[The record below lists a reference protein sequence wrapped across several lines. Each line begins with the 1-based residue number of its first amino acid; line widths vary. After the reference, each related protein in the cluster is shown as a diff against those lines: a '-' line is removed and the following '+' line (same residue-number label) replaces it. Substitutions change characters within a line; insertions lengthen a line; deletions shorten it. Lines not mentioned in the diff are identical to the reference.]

1 MQTPEY
7 IANRLNE
14 LAQHKAQFERAFY
27 FLEDEELFFIPEGE
41 QWSAIECIE
50 HINNVNEV
58 YLPQL
63 TKVCQLPEAKE
74 SSSIKMG
81 WFTKKAR
88 VWMQPIT
95 KAKALKIP
103 APRKLKP
110 RRLRNPD
117 LKIAPQ
123 KVMENFIA
131 DLSQIEKL
139 VRIIPNSKDLCNTK
153 VTSALPPFKIKSIT
167 ALEIIIP
174 HIARHLTQAERI
186 LNGGKLAKDNTPN
199 QPGPYL
205 PNAGSRKK
213 ITQNLA

>member
-14 LAQHKAQFERAFY
+14 LAQHQAQFERAFY

-41 QWSAIECIE
+41 QWSPIECIE

-88 VWMQPIT
+88 VWMQPLT
-95 KAKALKIP
+95 KAKSMKIP
-103 APRKLKP
+103 APKKLQP

-139 VRIIPNSKDLCNTK
+139 VRIIPNSQDLCNTK

-186 LNGGKLAKDNTPN
+186 LNGVKLAKDNTPTN
-199 QPGPYL
+199 PDLIYPTRE
-205 PNAGSRKK
+205 AKK
-213 ITQNLA
+213 K

>member
-1 MQTPEY
+1 MQAQEY
-7 IANRLNE
+7 IGNRLNE
-14 LAQHKAQFERAFY
+14 LSQHKAQFERAFY

-41 QWSAIECIE
+41 QWSTIECIE

-63 TKVCQLPEAKE
+63 TKVCQLTDAKE
-74 SSSIKMG
+74 SSALEMG
-81 WFTKKAR
+81 WLTKKAR

-103 APRKLKP
+103 APKKLKP
-110 RRLRNPD
+110 RRLRNPN

-123 KVMENFIA
+123 KVMENFIS

-139 VRIIPNSKDLCNTK
+139 VRIIPNSKDLCDSW

-167 ALEIIIP
+167 ALEIIIE
-174 HIARHLTQAERI
+174 HIARHLAQAERI
-186 LNGGKLAKDNTPN
+186 LNGGKLAKDNAPTNPDLIY
-199 QPGPYL
+199 PTRE
-205 PNAGSRKK
+205 AEKK
-213 ITQNLA
+213 

>member
-1 MQTPEY
+1 MQAPEY
-7 IANRLNE
+7 ITNRLNE
-14 LAQHKAQFERAFY
+14 LAQHKAQFEQVFY
-27 FLEDEELFFIPEGE
+27 FLEDDELFFIPEGE
-41 QWSAIECIE
+41 LWSAIECIE

-63 TKVCQLPEAKE
+63 TKVCQLTDAKE
-74 SSSIKMG
+74 SSALEMG
-81 WFTKKAR
+81 WLTKKAR

-103 APRKLKP
+103 APKKLKP
-110 RRLRNPD
+110 RRLRNPN

-123 KVMENFIA
+123 KVMENFIS

-139 VRIIPNSKDLCNTK
+139 VRIIPNSKDLCDSR

-174 HIARHLTQAERI
+174 HIARHLAQAERI
-186 LNGGKLAKDNTPN
+186 LKGGKLAKDNAPANPDLIYPTRE
-199 QPGPYL
+199 
-205 PNAGSRKK
+205 AEKK
-213 ITQNLA
+213 

>member
-1 MQTPEY
+1 MQAPEY
-7 IANRLNE
+7 ITNRLNE
-14 LAQHKAQFERAFY
+14 LAQHKAQFEQVFY
-27 FLEDEELFFIPEGE
+27 FLEDDELFFIPEGE

-63 TKVCQLPEAKE
+63 TKVCQLTDAKE
-74 SSSIKMG
+74 SSALEMG
-81 WFTKKAR
+81 WLTKKAR

-103 APRKLKP
+103 APKKLKP
-110 RRLRNPD
+110 RRLRNPN

-123 KVMENFIA
+123 KVMENFIS

-139 VRIIPNSKDLCNTK
+139 VRIIPNSKDLCDSW

-174 HIARHLTQAERI
+174 HIARHLAQAERI
-186 LNGGKLAKDNTPN
+186 LNGGKLANDNAPTNPDLIY
-199 QPGPYL
+199 PTRE
-205 PNAGSRKK
+205 AEKK
-213 ITQNLA
+213 

>member
-1 MQTPEY
+1 MQAPEY
-7 IANRLNE
+7 ITNRLNE
-14 LAQHKAQFERAFY
+14 LAQHKAQFEQVFY
-27 FLEDEELFFIPEGE
+27 FLEDDELFFIPEGE
-41 QWSAIECIE
+41 LWSAIECIE

-63 TKVCQLPEAKE
+63 TKVCQLTDAKE
-74 SSSIKMG
+74 SSALEMG
-81 WFTKKAR
+81 WLTKKAR

-103 APRKLKP
+103 APKKLKP
-110 RRLRNPD
+110 RRLRNPN

-123 KVMENFIA
+123 KVMENFIS

-139 VRIIPNSKDLCNTK
+139 VRIIPNSKALCDSR

-174 HIARHLTQAERI
+174 HIARHLAQAERI
-186 LNGGKLAKDNTPN
+186 LKGGKLAKDNAPTNPDLIY
-199 QPGPYL
+199 PTRE
-205 PNAGSRKK
+205 AEKK
-213 ITQNLA
+213 

>member
-1 MQTPEY
+1 MQAQEY
-7 IANRLNE
+7 IGNRLNE
-14 LAQHKAQFERAFY
+14 LSQHKAQFERAFY

-63 TKVCQLPEAKE
+63 TKVCQLTDAKE
-74 SSSIKMG
+74 SSALEMG
-81 WFTKKAR
+81 WLTKKAR

-103 APRKLKP
+103 APKKLKP
-110 RRLRNPD
+110 RRLRNPN

-123 KVMENFIA
+123 KVMENFIS

-139 VRIIPNSKDLCNTK
+139 VRIIPNSKDLCDSW

-167 ALEIIIP
+167 ALEIIIQ
-174 HIARHLTQAERI
+174 HIARHLAQAERI
-186 LNGGKLAKDNTPN
+186 LNGGKLAKDNAPTNPDLIY
-199 QPGPYL
+199 PTRE
-205 PNAGSRKK
+205 AEKK
-213 ITQNLA
+213 

>member
-1 MQTPEY
+1 MQAHEY
-7 IANRLNE
+7 ITNRLNE

-27 FLEDEELFFIPEGE
+27 FLEDDELFFIPEGE

-63 TKVCQLPEAKE
+63 TQVCQLPEAKE
-74 SSSIKMG
+74 SDTIRMG
-81 WFTKKAR
+81 WFTTKAR

-95 KAKALKIP
+95 NPKALKIP
-103 APRKLKP
+103 VPKKLKP

-131 DLSQIEKL
+131 DLSQIERL
-139 VRIIPNSKDLCNTK
+139 VRIIPHSQGLCDSQ

-174 HIARHLTQAERI
+174 HIARHLAQAERI
-186 LNGGKLAKDNTPN
+186 LKGGKLAKDNAPANPDLIYPTRE
-199 QPGPYL
+199 
-205 PNAGSRKK
+205 AEKK
-213 ITQNLA
+213 ID

>member
-1 MQTPEY
+1 MQANAY
-7 IANRLNE
+7 ISDRLKE

-27 FLEDEELFFIPEGE
+27 FLEDDELFFIPEGE
-41 QWSAIECIE
+41 KWSAIECIE

-63 TKVCQLPEAKE
+63 TAVCQLPEAKE

-81 WFTKKAR
+81 WFTKKAHA
-88 VWMQPIT
+88 WMQPLT
-95 KAKALKIP
+95 KAKTLTIP
-103 APRKLKP
+103 APKKLKP

-131 DLSQIEKL
+131 DLNQIEKL
-139 VRIIPNSKDLCNTK
+139 VRIIPNSPDLCNAK
-153 VTSALPPFKIKSIT
+153 ITSVLPPIKIKSLT

-174 HIARHLTQAERI
+174 HIARHLMQAERI
-186 LNGGKLAKDNTPN
+186 LNGGKLAKDNAPTNPDLIY
-199 QPGPYL
+199 PTRE
-205 PNAGSRKK
+205 AEKK
-213 ITQNLA
+213 

>member
-1 MQTPEY
+1 MQAQEY
-7 IANRLNE
+7 IGNRLNE
-14 LAQHKAQFERAFY
+14 LSQHKAQFERAFY

-41 QWSAIECIE
+41 QWSTIECIE

-63 TKVCQLPEAKE
+63 TKVCQLTDAKE
-74 SSSIKMG
+74 SSALEMG
-81 WFTKKAR
+81 WLTKKAR

-103 APRKLKP
+103 APKKLKP
-110 RRLRNPD
+110 RRLRNPN

-123 KVMENFIA
+123 KVMENFIS

-139 VRIIPNSKDLCNTK
+139 VRIIPNSKDLCDSW

-167 ALEIIIP
+167 ALEIIIQ
-174 HIARHLTQAERI
+174 HIARHLAQAERI
-186 LNGGKLAKDNTPN
+186 LNGGKLAKDNAPTNPDLIY
-199 QPGPYL
+199 PTRE
-205 PNAGSRKK
+205 AEKK
-213 ITQNLA
+213 

>member
-1 MQTPEY
+1 MQAQEY
-7 IANRLNE
+7 IGNRLNE

-41 QWSAIECIE
+41 QWSTIECIE

-63 TKVCQLPEAKE
+63 TKVCQLTDAKE
-74 SSSIKMG
+74 SSALEMG
-81 WFTKKAR
+81 WLTKKAR

-103 APRKLKP
+103 APKKLKP
-110 RRLRNPD
+110 RRLRNPN

-123 KVMENFIA
+123 KVMENFIS

-139 VRIIPNSKDLCNTK
+139 VRIIPNSKDLCDSW

-167 ALEIIIP
+167 ALEIIIQ
-174 HIARHLTQAERI
+174 HIARHLAQAERI
-186 LNGGKLAKDNTPN
+186 LNGGKLAKDNAPTNPDLIY
-199 QPGPYL
+199 PTRE
-205 PNAGSRKK
+205 AEKK
-213 ITQNLA
+213 